1 MAQGEAQVGEAVEQ
15 MQREEQVRGHAVAM
29 RLDVHRDAGALG
41 EPPRACVSR
50 THDPAQ
56 AQPPATFTDS
66 TLKPAMR
73 L

>member
-1 MAQGEAQVGEAVEQ
+1 
-15 MQREEQVRGHAVAM
+15 M